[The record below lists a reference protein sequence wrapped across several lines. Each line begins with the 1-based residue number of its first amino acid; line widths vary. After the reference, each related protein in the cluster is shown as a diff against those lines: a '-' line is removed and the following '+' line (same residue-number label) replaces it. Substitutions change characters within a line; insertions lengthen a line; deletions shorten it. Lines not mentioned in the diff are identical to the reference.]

1 MDYKTAIKTAL
12 ATIESAGTPVSF
24 MKYTGTKKTYINFM
38 CYNEMCE
45 DYAEN
50 EEIALTYYVQI
61 DVFSDTSAVDT
72 LAAQVKTAL
81 QAAGFIGFSMEDLY
95 EKETETYHKA
105 ISMNIKSTI

>member
-24 MKYTGTKKTYINFM
+24 MRYTGTKRTYITFF

-50 EEIALTYYVQI
+50 EEISNTYNVQV
-61 DVFSDTSAVDT
+61 DVWSNGDADT
-72 LAAQVKTAL
+72 LVTQTKAAL
-81 QAAGFIGFSMEDLY
+81 QAAGFTGFSMQDLY

-105 ISMNIKSTI
+105 ISMNIKSSI